1 MKKIFLLLMLSPLLM
16 AQKKELPALKFGEP
30 LPGNAF
36 IELAKLVNPAVVN
49 ISTTAIPQRGYGG
62 QRGQR
67 DPFFDML
74 EELYGLRMQQ
84 QQQQQPNPKS
94 MPHSLGTGFIIR
106 EDGLI
111 VTNNHVIAGADKIMV
126 QINENSDK
134 MFEAKV
140 VGSDDRTDI
149 ALIKIEGK
157 GFPTLAMGSSKSTE
171 VGEWV
176 GAFGNPFG
184 QGHTMTKGIISAKER
199 AIDELNRFPLLQ
211 TDAPINPGNS
221 GGPLVNLKGQAIG
234 VNSAIDPRAQGIGFA
249 IPIDEVKSILPLLEK
264 NGRIRKGYLGV
275 TPMDLDPRIAME
287 LGLKEVD
294 GAVIAQVEKGSP
306 ASKAGFKLY
315 DVVTEFNSKK
325 IMQAGDLFRA
335 VGDAP
340 TGENVKVKVVREGK
354 PLTLTVAVGERPDQ
368 KLAQGPTRKSDTT
381 GQKHELGFQVADA
394 TDNLRREFR
403 LEPDV
408 NKPVIVAVNP
418 KSPAASSGLMV
429 GDVVLDVNR
438 KEVSAASEVLKNLKK
453 GTNTLR
459 VFRQGAILLLAIR
472 T

>member
-1 MKKIFLLLMLSPLLM
+1 MKKIFLILLFSPLLM
-16 AQKKELPALKFGEP
+16 AQQKKELPLLKFGEP
-30 LPGNAF
+30 LPANAF
-36 IELAKLVNPAVVN
+36 IELAKVVNPAVVN
-49 ISTTAIPQRGYGG
+49 ISTTAMSARGMGG
-62 QRGQR
+62 NRGPR

-84 QQQQQPNPKS
+84 QQQMPQS

-134 MFEAKV
+134 QHEAKV
-140 VGSDDRTDI
+140 IGSDDRTDI

-157 GFPTLAMGSSKSTE
+157 GFPVLAMGSSKSTE

-264 NGRIRKGYLGV
+264 NGRISKGYLGV
-275 TPMDLDPRIAME
+275 TPYDLDPRIAKE
-287 LGLKEVD
+287 LGIKETE
-294 GAVIAQVEKGSP
+294 GAVIVQVEEGSP
-306 ASKAGFKLY
+306 AAKGGFRRY
-315 DVVTEFNSKK
+315 DVITEFNSKK
-325 IMQAGDLFRA
+325 ITGAGDLFRA
-335 VGDAP
+335 VGDVP
-340 TGENVKVKVVREGK
+340 MGETVKVKVIREGK
-354 PLTLTVAVGERPDQ
+354 PVTLTTAVGERPE
-368 KLAQGPTRKSDTT
+368 KPVAQRQLRRVETR
-381 GQKHELGFQVADA
+381 GQKHELGFQIADPN
-394 TDNLRREFR
+394 DSIRKDFR
-403 LEPDV
+403 LEADV
-408 NKPVIVAVNP
+408 KRPVIIGVIP
-418 KSPAASSGLMV
+418 QSPAGQAGLLP

-438 KEVSAASEVLKNLKK
+438 KEVNSAAEVMKNLKK

-459 VFRQGAILLLAIR
+459 IFRQGAILLLALR
-472 T
+472 S